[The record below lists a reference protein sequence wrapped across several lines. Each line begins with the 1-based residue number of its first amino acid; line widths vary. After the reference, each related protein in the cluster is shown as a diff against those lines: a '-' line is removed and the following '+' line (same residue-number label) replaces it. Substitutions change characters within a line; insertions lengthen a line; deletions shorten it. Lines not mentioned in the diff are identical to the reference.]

1 MNKYVTKLDNVDE
14 MEKSLKRQK
23 LLKLIQKETDHMNK
37 TIMNVEI
44 KLVKTNKTI
53 HKKKLRLIWLQC
65 QILLNI

>member
-53 HKKKLRLIWLQC
+53 HTKKLRLIWLQC